1 MRGRGA
7 WSHSLSGP
15 KRAAQTP
22 TRDKEASSF
31 SRRVQSHQSH
41 SVGGTAWLGQETGR
55 GRPVAGW
62 SSTSVALAT
71 ALPATPPHT
80 PTGSSRRH

>member
-55 GRPVAGW
+55 GPAGRW
-62 SSTSVALAT
+62 VEQHLSGIGHSSASY
-71 ALPATPPHT
+71 PPPH
-80 PTGSSRRH
+80 PHREL